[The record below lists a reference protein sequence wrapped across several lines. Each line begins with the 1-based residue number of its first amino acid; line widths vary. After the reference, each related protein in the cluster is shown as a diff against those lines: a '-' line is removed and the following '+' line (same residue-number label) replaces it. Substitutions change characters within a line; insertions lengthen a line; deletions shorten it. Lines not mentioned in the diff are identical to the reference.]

1 MATAAAQSHEL
12 PRQETRFWPRS
23 LEFLQWELL
32 PYPGRINTAIR
43 MVVGATLVMLIV
55 MTFQIPNGVL
65 GGFYSLL
72 IARENLAATFR
83 QAATIIVVAIAA
95 TALTLAGMML
105 FRDYPIAYFFWVVA
119 TLGLAFFIVRTSTNY
134 GAAAAFGFVFAFS
147 PPIWDQNLDTKAQ
160 VAATLWIPGAIA
172 IGVGATVVTEAVYR
186 IFDRSDPVLSSIAD
200 LMLAAQRVIDNVAQR
215 HTIPEAD
222 RKKILQYDL
231 TGPGRLRTS
240 LAQQG
245 VDSIVRAQRSA
256 MILLTSHLIELAADL
271 MRTAPLPTDEDA
283 NRLRR
288 VSERIER
295 LRGRLRQ
302 DTITR
307 IPPEVLVGH
316 PFATIPDLP
325 GIERTVE
332 LLIDLFH
339 RFHREQNADGS
350 SRELGLPSQHHLI
363 VPDALSNQEY
373 LRFALAGCAAASLC
387 YILYHGIDWPGL
399 STSVFTCVATGV
411 STIGPSLQKQFL
423 RLAGYGVGCLIIGI
437 PAQIL
442 ILPHLDTIF
451 GFALF
456 FAACTGIACW
466 FATSSPRISYF
477 GLQVAL
483 AFFFIN
489 LQEFHVQI
497 DLSVARDRVMGV
509 LLGILAMGFIF
520 DRFGLKSDTDQMRK
534 QFAQNLRM
542 LARLG
547 VLCTEEERAADIP
560 EIRSLRNQI
569 NDSLT
574 SFASHVDT
582 IQFEIAYGRRHEPD
596 FAEHQRILG
605 AQGAVRSIYALEIS
619 LLHYRARSQIE
630 SALAQQQKEEL
641 KRFLDEYS
649 NSLLRIA
656 AWSENEAQ
664 TYSPAD
670 DNSIRRVRQIF
681 QEGTSPSSQT
691 ILDLCEQLIIS
702 LHSLEHTF
710 VVS

>member
-1 MATAAAQSHEL
+1 
-12 PRQETRFWPRS
+12 
-23 LEFLQWELL
+23 
-32 PYPGRINTAIR
+32 

-65 GGFYSLL
+65 AGFYSLL
-72 IARENLAATFR
+72 LARENLAATVR
-83 QAATIIVVAIAA
+83 QAVTIIVVGIAG

-119 TLGLAFFIVRTSTNY
+119 TLGMAFFLVRTSTNY

-160 VAATLWIPGAIA
+160 VAATLWIAGAIA
-172 IGVGATVVTEAVYR
+172 IGAGVTVVTEAIYR
-186 IFDRSDPVLSSIAD
+186 IFDRSDPLLSSIAD

-215 HTIPEAD
+215 HTIPDAD

-245 VDSIVRAQRSA
+245 VDSILRAQRSA
-256 MILLTSHLIELAADL
+256 MISLTTHLIELAANL
-271 MRTAPLPTDEDA
+271 VRTAPLPTDEDA
-283 NRLRR
+283 SRLRR

-295 LRGRLRQ
+295 LRSRLLQ
-302 DTITR
+302 DIMSDT
-307 IPPEVLVGH
+307 PPEVFVGH
-316 PFATIPDLP
+316 PSATIPVLS

-332 LLIDLFH
+332 LLIDAFH
-339 RFHREQNADGS
+339 RFHRTQSADGS
-350 SRELGLPSQHHLI
+350 SREPWLPSQHRFI
-363 VPDALSNQEY
+363 VPDALSNPDY
-373 LRFALAGCAAASLC
+373 LRFAFAGCAAASSC
-387 YILYHGIDWPGL
+387 YILYHAVDWPGL

-411 STIGPSLQKQFL
+411 STIGPSLQRQFL
-423 RLAGYGVGCLIIGI
+423 RLAGYVVGCLIIGI

-451 GFALF
+451 GFTLF
-456 FAACTGIACW
+456 FAVCTAIACW

-483 AFFFIN
+483 AFYFIN
-489 LQEFHVQI
+489 LQEFHVQT
-497 DLSVARDRVMGV
+497 DLSVARDRVVGV

-520 DRFGLKSDTDQMRK
+520 DRFGLKSDTGQMRK

-547 VLCTEEERAADIP
+547 VLSTEVETAEDIP
-560 EIRSLRNQI
+560 EIRRLRNQI

-574 SFASHVDT
+574 SFASHIDT
-582 IQFEIAYGRRHEPD
+582 IQFEIAYERRHEPD
-596 FAEHQRILG
+596 FAEHERILR

-619 LLHYRARSQIE
+619 LLHYRARSEIE
-630 SALAQQQKEEL
+630 SALTQQQKAEL

-649 NSLLRIA
+649 DSLLRIVT
-656 AWSENEAQ
+656 WSENEAQ
-664 TYSPAD
+664 AYSRAD
-670 DNSIRRVRQIF
+670 DNSIRRLRQIF
-681 QEGTSPSSQT
+681 QEGASPSSQT
-691 ILDLCEQLIIS
+691 ILDVCEQLIIS
-702 LHSLEHTF
+702 LHSLEHTYT
-710 VVS
+710 VS